1 MSLVFVVDPHRT
13 PLDPV
18 HPGRARY
25 LLRAGHA
32 SVLSRFPFTIILH
45 DAKPEM
51 EPQPLRLKIDPG
63 SKTTGLAVVN
73 DTTGQVVWAAEL
85 HHRGQQ
91 VHERL
96 DQRRICRR
104 ARRQRHTRYR
114 QPRFANRRR
123 REGWLPPSLESRIA
137 NVLTWVRRIQRCCPI
152 AAISMELV
160 KFDMALMQNAEMSGV
175 EYQQGT
181 LKGYEVRHYLLEKW
195 RRQCAYC
202 RITGVPFE
210 VEHIV
215 PKSRGGSDR
224 VSNLALSCQ
233 PCNKTKDRQT
243 AEEFG
248 HPEVQAHANV
258 PLRDAAAVN
267 TTRWALYHRLQ
278 TVGVPV
284 ETGSGGR
291 TQWNRTKRGLPKTHW
306 VDAACVGARTPEVVT
321 TKGIVPLVITAMGRH
336 TPADVSHE
344 RGGILGQ
351 SVQRDECGGGIPHRR
366 YRASRRARTVE
377 DGGSA
382 YRAHRDSGNGL
393 VQPQDGLWHHPGHS
407 CQVLSAV
414 ASRRR
419 LPLSERGGS
428 SLRPHRRGVVGGGMA
443 GGRYLL
449 IPAKGSA
456 RKDGLPTGRWHFL
469 PMAQRQGY
477 PCHTF

>member
-336 TPADVSHE
+336 SRQMCRTNAAGFSDK
-344 RGGILGQ
+344 
-351 SVQRDECGGGIPHRR
+351 
-366 YRASRRARTVE
+366 ASKET
-377 DGGSA
+377 S
-382 YRAHRDSGNGL
+382 
-393 VQPQDGLWHHPGHS
+393 
-407 CQVLSAV
+407 
-414 ASRRR
+414 
-419 LPLSERGGS
+419 
-428 SLRPHRRGVVGGGMA
+428 VVGGFRTGDIVRAVVPEPLKTA
-443 GGRYLL
+443 GVHIGRIAIRATGSCNLKTASGTIQGIHVKYCQPLHR
-449 IPAKGSA
+449 ADGYRYQKGA
-456 RKDGLPTGRWHFL
+456 ALPCGPTGAASLAAAWQE
-469 PMAQRQGY
+469 ADIS
-477 PCHTF
+477 